1 MPGSSPAEQME
12 YNWREET
19 EELEE
24 DLLPRWADSVGV
36 YSERGDTAGYRV
48 RFPGG
53 HVPEPA
59 LEILRSLGYRTKRL
73 SYSESREQAT
83 LIVEKDP
90 FRAYC

>member
-1 MPGSSPAEQME
+1 MPESTPTDEME
-12 YNWREET
+12 YHWREET

-24 DLLPRWADSVGV
+24 SLMPKWADSVGV

-48 RFPGG
+48 LFPTG

-73 SYSESREQAT
+73 SYSEEREQAR